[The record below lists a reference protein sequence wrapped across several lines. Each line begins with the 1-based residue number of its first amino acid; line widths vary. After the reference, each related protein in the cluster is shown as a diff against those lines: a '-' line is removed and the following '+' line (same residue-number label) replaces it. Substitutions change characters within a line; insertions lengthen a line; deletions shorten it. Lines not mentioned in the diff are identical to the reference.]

1 MEAIVACNVFRN
13 VAFMGCDYPVTPYK
27 PNLSFGQ
34 RKKRYKKL
42 LVIENT
48 FISLFILVKF
58 KVVRDF
64 INKSHFQ
71 KKIAKKLNGKWF

>member
-1 MEAIVACNVFRN
+1 MHAMFSEMLLLWDVTTQ
-13 VAFMGCDYPVTPYK
+13 VTPYK